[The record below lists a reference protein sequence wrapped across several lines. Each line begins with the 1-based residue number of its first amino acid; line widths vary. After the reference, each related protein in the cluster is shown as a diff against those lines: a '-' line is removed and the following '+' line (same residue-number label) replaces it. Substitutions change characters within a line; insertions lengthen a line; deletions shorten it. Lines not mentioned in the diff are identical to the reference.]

1 MVRFR
6 LSSTTPARKTGGLMD
21 IRYPIGKFTWSGSQT
36 ASERSR
42 RIDEIA
48 ATPGGMR
55 KAVAGLSDAQ
65 LETPYRDGGWTV
77 RQVVHHVPDSH
88 MNSYIRFRFAL
99 TENEP
104 TIKPY
109 DEAQWAE
116 LIDARTAPIE
126 PSLSLLEG
134 LHQRWTLLLR
144 SLSAEDVKRKFHHP
158 ELGVVTIEQYI
169 ALYAWHG
176 AHHVAHITS
185 LRERKG
191 WN

>member
-1 MVRFR
+1 
-6 LSSTTPARKTGGLMD
+6 MD
-21 IRYPIGKFTWSGSQT
+21 VRYPIGKFSWAGTQT
-36 ASERSR
+36 VEERSR
-42 RIDEIA
+42 RVDEIA
-48 ATPGGMR
+48 ATPGWMR
-55 KAVAGLSDAQ
+55 KAVGGLSNAQ
-65 LETPYRDGGWTV
+65 LDTPYRDGGWTV

-88 MNSYIRFRFAL
+88 LNSYIRFKFAL

-116 LIDARTAPIE
+116 LIDGRTAPIE

-134 LHQRWTLLLR
+134 LHHRWTLFLR
-144 SLSAEDVKRKFHHP
+144 SLSGEDVKRRFHHP
-158 ELGVVTIEQYI
+158 ELGVVTIDQYI

-176 AHHVAHITS
+176 KHHVAHITS

-191 WN
+191 W